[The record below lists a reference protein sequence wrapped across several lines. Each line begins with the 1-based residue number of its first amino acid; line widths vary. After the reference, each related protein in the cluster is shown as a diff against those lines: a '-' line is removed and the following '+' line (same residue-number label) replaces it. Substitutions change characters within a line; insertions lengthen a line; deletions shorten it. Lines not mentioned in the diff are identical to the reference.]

1 MKKIRSYQIS
11 TPDRLK
17 VTDWTTGPEGTNISE
32 RYGEAERTLRVAR
45 VTASI
50 DVYADTNGEIE
61 IKSRYESDN
70 FDSVL
75 DYQVLFQIFATE
87 LPELARI
94 AKT

>member
-11 TPDRLK
+11 APDRLK
-17 VTDWTTGPEGTNISE
+17 VTDWTTKPEGTNISE
-32 RYGEAERTLRVAR
+32 RYGEAEKALKVAR

-50 DVYADTNGEIE
+50 DVYADANGEIE

-75 DYQVLFQIFATE
+75 DYQVLFGIFVSE
-87 LPELARI
+87 LPELAKI
-94 AKT
+94 AKP